1 LRLLSAAGVRMESCS
16 PVQIDLTSR
25 TSRPFGPL
33 RGDAADAARS
43 LIASARLA
51 WAIEGNWAEPFF
63 LLVYLIIRPL
73 AFLGLFLAV
82 LSIGGTLNPASIG
95 FVVVGQAVF
104 QIVGAAMQ
112 GPTHAL
118 LDDRERYRTIRY
130 IFATPSSLLPVS
142 IGRALVKALIA
153 AISAVIVIGVGALIG
168 MPMRAGGP
176 DLLLLLVV
184 MALGLTSIVGLGIA
198 LGAVCVQLRNDAW
211 GYPQAV
217 AGSVFLL
224 CGAIFPLDTLPRALQ
239 LIGAALPMTW
249 WIEGVRRALLG
260 TASPG
265 LLGELSTPLLLLVLT
280 VGTVLI
286 TLAAPR
292 LFRIGIDRA
301 REKGYLDRS
310 TAS

>member
-1 LRLLSAAGVRMESCS
+1 MESCS
-16 PVQIDLTSR
+16 PVQIDLSSR
-25 TSRPFGPL
+25 SARPFGPL
-33 RGDAADAARS
+33 RGAAADAARS
-43 LIASARLA
+43 LIAAARLA
-51 WAIEGNWAEPFF
+51 WAIEGNWAQPFY
-63 LLVYLIIRPL
+63 LLVYLIVRPL

-82 LSIGGTLNPASIG
+82 LSIGGSLNPASIG
-95 FVVVGQAVF
+95 FVVVGQAIF

-142 IGRALVKALIA
+142 IGRALIKALIA
-153 AISAVIVIGVGALIG
+153 GISAVIVIGVGALIG
-168 MPMRAGGP
+168 MPMRSGGP
-176 DLLLLLVV
+176 DLPLLFVV
-184 MALGLTSIVGLGIA
+184 MTFGLTSIVGLGVA

-211 GYPQAV
+211 GYPEAV

-224 CGAIFPLDTLPRALQ
+224 CGAIFPLDTLPAPLQ
-239 LIGAALPMTW
+239 AIGVLLPMTW
-249 WIEGVRRALLG
+249 WIEGVRRAILG
-260 TASPG
+260 TASTG
-265 LLGELSTPLLLLVLT
+265 LLGSPSTPLLLLALAL
-280 VGTVLI
+280 GTALI
-286 TLAAPR
+286 ALAAPR

>member
-1 LRLLSAAGVRMESCS
+1 MRMESCS

-25 TSRPFGPL
+25 TSRAFGPL

-82 LSIGGTLNPASIG
+82 LSVGGALNPASIG

-176 DLLLLLVV
+176 DLPLLLVV
-184 MALGLTSIVGLGIA
+184 MALGLASIVGLGVA

-224 CGAIFPLDTLPRALQ
+224 CGAIFPLDTLPGALQ
-239 LIGAALPMTW
+239 LLGAALPMTW

-265 LLGELSTPLLLLVLT
+265 LLGEFSTPHLLLVLT
-280 VGTVLI
+280 AGTALI
-286 TLAAPR
+286 TLAAPQ

>member
-1 LRLLSAAGVRMESCS
+1 MLTESCS

-82 LSIGGTLNPASIG
+82 ISIGGALDPASIG

-176 DLLLLLVV
+176 DLPLLLVV
-184 MALGLTSIVGLGIA
+184 MTLGLASIVGLGVA

-265 LLGELSTPLLLLVLT
+265 MLGELSTPLLLLVLT

>member
-1 LRLLSAAGVRMESCS
+1 MLTESCS

-82 LSIGGTLNPASIG
+82 LSIGGVLDPASIG

-176 DLLLLLVV
+176 DLPLLLVV

-239 LIGAALPMTW
+239 LLGAALPMTW

-260 TASPG
+260 TTSPG

>member
-1 LRLLSAAGVRMESCS
+1 MESCS

-25 TSRPFGPL
+25 TSRAFGPL

-82 LSIGGTLNPASIG
+82 LSVGGALNPASIG

-176 DLLLLLVV
+176 DLPLLLVV
-184 MALGLTSIVGLGIA
+184 MALGLASIVGLGVA

-224 CGAIFPLDTLPRALQ
+224 CGAIFPLDTLPGALQ
-239 LIGAALPMTW
+239 LLGAALPMTW

-265 LLGELSTPLLLLVLT
+265 LLGELSTPHLLLVLT
-280 VGTVLI
+280 AGTVLI
-286 TLAAPR
+286 TLAAPQ

>member
-1 LRLLSAAGVRMESCS
+1 MLTESCS

-82 LSIGGTLNPASIG
+82 LSIGGALNPASIG

-168 MPMRAGGP
+168 MQMRAGGP
-176 DLLLLLVV
+176 DLPLLLVV
-184 MALGLTSIVGLGIA
+184 MTLGLASIVGLGVA

>member
-1 LRLLSAAGVRMESCS
+1 MLTESCS

-82 LSIGGTLNPASIG
+82 LSIGGTLDPASIG
-95 FVVVGQAVF
+95 FVVVGQAIF

-265 LLGELSTPLLLLVLT
+265 LLGELSTPLLLLVLA

>member
-1 LRLLSAAGVRMESCS
+1 VRMESCS

-33 RGDAADAARS
+33 RGNAADAARS

-82 LSIGGTLNPASIG
+82 LSIGGALNPASIG

-176 DLLLLLVV
+176 DLPLLLVV
-184 MALGLTSIVGLGIA
+184 MTLGLASIVGLGVA

-260 TASPG
+260 TTSPG

>member
-1 LRLLSAAGVRMESCS
+1 MLTESCS

-82 LSIGGTLNPASIG
+82 LSIGGALNPASIG
-95 FVVVGQAVF
+95 FVVVGQAIF

-112 GPTHAL
+112 GPMHAL

-176 DLLLLLVV
+176 DLPLLLVV

-239 LIGAALPMTW
+239 LLGAALPMTW

-260 TASPG
+260 TTSPG
-265 LLGELSTPLLLLVLT
+265 LLGELSTPLLLLVLM

-286 TLAAPR
+286 TLASPR

>member
-1 LRLLSAAGVRMESCS
+1 MRMESCS

-82 LSIGGTLNPASIG
+82 LSIGGALNPASIG

-176 DLLLLLVV
+176 DLPLLLVV
-184 MALGLTSIVGLGIA
+184 MALGLASIVGLGVA

-224 CGAIFPLDTLPRALQ
+224 CGAIFPLDTLPGALQ
-239 LIGAALPMTW
+239 LLGAALPMTW

-265 LLGELSTPLLLLVLT
+265 LLGEFSTPHLLLVLT
-280 VGTVLI
+280 AGTALI
-286 TLAAPR
+286 TLAAPQ

>member
-1 LRLLSAAGVRMESCS
+1 MLTESCS

-33 RGDAADAARS
+33 RGDTADAARS

-82 LSIGGTLNPASIG
+82 LSIGGALNPASIG
-95 FVVVGQAVF
+95 FVVVGQAIF

-176 DLLLLLVV
+176 DLPLLLVV

-239 LIGAALPMTW
+239 LLGAALPMTW

-260 TASPG
+260 TTSPG
-265 LLGELSTPLLLLVLT
+265 LLGELSTPLLLLVLM

-286 TLAAPR
+286 TLASPR

>member
-1 LRLLSAAGVRMESCS
+1 MRMESCS

-33 RGDAADAARS
+33 RGNAADAARS

-82 LSIGGTLNPASIG
+82 LSIGGALNPASIG

-168 MPMRAGGP
+168 MPMRVGGP
-176 DLLLLLVV
+176 DLPLLLVV
-184 MALGLTSIVGLGIA
+184 MTLGLASIVGLGVA

>member
-1 LRLLSAAGVRMESCS
+1 MESCS

-33 RGDAADAARS
+33 RGNAADAARS

-82 LSIGGTLNPASIG
+82 LSIGGALNPASIG

-176 DLLLLLVV
+176 DLPLLLVV
-184 MALGLTSIVGLGIA
+184 MTLGLASIVGLGVA

-260 TASPG
+260 TTSPG
-265 LLGELSTPLLLLVLT
+265 LLGELSTPHLLLVLT

>member
-1 LRLLSAAGVRMESCS
+1 MRMESCS

-25 TSRPFGPL
+25 TSRAFGPL

-82 LSIGGTLNPASIG
+82 LSVGGALNPASIG

-176 DLLLLLVV
+176 DLPLLLVA
-184 MALGLTSIVGLGIA
+184 MALGLASIVGLGVA

-224 CGAIFPLDTLPRALQ
+224 CGAIFPLDTLPGALQ
-239 LIGAALPMTW
+239 LLGAALPMTW

-265 LLGELSTPLLLLVLT
+265 LLGEFSTPHLLLVLT
-280 VGTVLI
+280 AGTALI
-286 TLAAPR
+286 TLAAPQ

>member
-1 LRLLSAAGVRMESCS
+1 MLTESCS

-82 LSIGGTLNPASIG
+82 LSIGGALDPASIG

-239 LIGAALPMTW
+239 LLGAALPMTW

-265 LLGELSTPLLLLVLT
+265 MLGELSTPLLLLVLT

>member
-1 LRLLSAAGVRMESCS
+1 MLTESCS

-82 LSIGGTLNPASIG
+82 LSIGGALNPASIG
-95 FVVVGQAVF
+95 FVVVGQAIF

-239 LIGAALPMTW
+239 LLGAALPMTW

-260 TASPG
+260 TTSPG
-265 LLGELSTPLLLLVLT
+265 LLGELSTPLLLLVLM

-286 TLAAPR
+286 TLASPR

>member
-1 LRLLSAAGVRMESCS
+1 MRMESCS

-33 RGDAADAARS
+33 RGNAADAARS

-82 LSIGGTLNPASIG
+82 LSIGGALNPASIG

-176 DLLLLLVV
+176 DLPLLLVV
-184 MALGLTSIVGLGIA
+184 MTLGLASIVGLGVA

-265 LLGELSTPLLLLVLT
+265 LLGELSTPHLLLVLT

>member
-1 LRLLSAAGVRMESCS
+1 M
-16 PVQIDLTSR
+16 QIDLTSR

-82 LSIGGTLNPASIG
+82 LSIGGALNPASIG

-168 MPMRAGGP
+168 MPMRVGGP
-176 DLLLLLVV
+176 DLPLLLVV
-184 MALGLTSIVGLGIA
+184 MTLGLASIVGLGVA

>member
-1 LRLLSAAGVRMESCS
+1 MESCS

-25 TSRPFGPL
+25 TSRAFGPL

-82 LSIGGTLNPASIG
+82 LSIGGALNPASIG

-153 AISAVIVIGVGALIG
+153 AISAVIVIVVGALIG

-176 DLLLLLVV
+176 DLPLLLVV
-184 MALGLTSIVGLGIA
+184 MTLGLASIVGLGVA

>member
-1 LRLLSAAGVRMESCS
+1 MRMESCS

-43 LIASARLA
+43 LIASAKLA

-82 LSIGGTLNPASIG
+82 LSIGGALNPASIG

-168 MPMRAGGP
+168 MPMRVGGP
-176 DLLLLLVV
+176 DLPLLLVV
-184 MALGLTSIVGLGIA
+184 MTLGLASIVGLGVA

>member
-1 LRLLSAAGVRMESCS
+1 MLTESCS

-82 LSIGGTLNPASIG
+82 LSIGGALDPASIG

-176 DLLLLLVV
+176 DLPLLLVV
-184 MALGLTSIVGLGIA
+184 MTLGLASIVGLGVA

-239 LIGAALPMTW
+239 LLGAALPMTW

-260 TASPG
+260 TTSPG

>member
-1 LRLLSAAGVRMESCS
+1 MESCS

-153 AISAVIVIGVGALIG
+153 AISAVIVISVGALIG

>member
-1 LRLLSAAGVRMESCS
+1 MRMESCS

-25 TSRPFGPL
+25 TSRAFGPL

-82 LSIGGTLNPASIG
+82 LSIGGALNPASIG

-153 AISAVIVIGVGALIG
+153 AISAVIVIVVGALIG

-176 DLLLLLVV
+176 DLPLLLVV
-184 MALGLTSIVGLGIA
+184 MTLGLASIVGLGVA

>member
-1 LRLLSAAGVRMESCS
+1 MESCS

-176 DLLLLLVV
+176 DLPLLLVV
-184 MALGLTSIVGLGIA
+184 MTLGLASIVGLGVA

-260 TASPG
+260 TASLG
-265 LLGELSTPLLLLVLT
+265 LLGEISTPLLLLVLA

>member
-1 LRLLSAAGVRMESCS
+1 MRMESCS

-33 RGDAADAARS
+33 RGNAADAARS

-82 LSIGGTLNPASIG
+82 LSIGGALNPASIG

-184 MALGLTSIVGLGIA
+184 MALGLASIVGLGVA

-260 TASPG
+260 TTSPG
-265 LLGELSTPLLLLVLT
+265 LLGELSTPHLLLVLT